1 MPENPGLYVRL
12 TVQENLELFAG
23 LYGLPSPAARIAA
36 ALETVNMARERVICA
51 AGSRRPSAAGGS
63 GARPV

>member
-23 LYGLPSPAARIAA
+23 LYSPTFRPPARIAA
-36 ALETVNMARERVICA
+36 ALETVNMA
-51 AGSRRPSAAGGS
+51 
-63 GARPV
+63 ARAR